1 MDDIG
6 KLEQRIKNL
15 EYYTSLS
22 LLETNTSNFF
32 IPDEEGLNRF
42 KSGFFVDNFTSVLAQ
57 EGSDG
62 FKNSL
67 DMPNKVL
74 RPAHYTT
81 STDLIPGPVE
91 GVDASADLR
100 FAQPEGVNIRKSP
113 NDIITLDY
121 AEVEWLA
128 QNFATRTESVTP
140 FLISF
145 WQGSLEIIPATDTW
159 IDTVR
164 LEPKIIQTEGNYAE
178 TFNRM
183 VDEQGIDPQTGFG
196 PTIWNAWET
205 NWTGTR
211 NH

>member
-22 LLETNTSNFF
+22 LLETNTSNLF

-81 STDLIPGPVE
+81 STDLFKALSKVLMLQQIL
-91 GVDASADLR
+91 DSD
-100 FAQPEGVNIRKSP
+100 QPEGVNIRKSP

-164 LEPKIIQTEGNYAE
+164 LEPKVIQTEGNYE
-178 TFNRM
+178 NL
-183 VDEQGIDPQTGFG
+183 Q
-196 PTIWNAWET
+196 
-205 NWTGTR
+205 
-211 NH
+211 

>member
-1 MDDIG
+1 
-6 KLEQRIKNL
+6 
-15 EYYTSLS
+15 
-22 LLETNTSNFF
+22 
-32 IPDEEGLNRF
+32 
-42 KSGFFVDNFTSVLAQ
+42 
-57 EGSDG
+57 
-62 FKNSL
+62 
-67 DMPNKVL
+67 MPNKVL

-81 STDLIPGPVE
+81 STDLIQGPMSK
-91 GVDASADLR
+91 ASMLQKILDSLN
-100 FAQPEGVNIRKSP
+100 PKVSTLEKSP

-145 WQGSLEIIPATDTW
+145 WQGSLELIPATDTW

-205 NWTGTR
+205 NWTGQEITEFTR
-211 NH
+211 VRTEGSIPDNFQAQVNLQGAGGRARQRSWTNTFLLNYH

>member
-1 MDDIG
+1 MYVTRDGKFLVKYGEPAEVPEKPGGVADALEIATANIPAYLYNVGDVQLDFLKYKRFRMDDIG

-22 LLETNTSNFF
+22 LLETNTSNLF

-81 STDLIPGPVE
+81 STDLILGPVE

-145 WQGSLEIIPATDTW
+145 WQASL
-159 IDTVR
+159 
-164 LEPKIIQTEGNYAE
+164 K
-178 TFNRM
+178 
-183 VDEQGIDPQTGFG
+183 
-196 PTIWNAWET
+196 
-205 NWTGTR
+205 
-211 NH
+211 